1 MSFAK
6 VKSKSEADGFSEFHQ
21 KEELIPIYLKLFH
34 KIEAVGTFSNSF
46 YEVPVTMM
54 SQPYKDTTEKENY
67 RVISLLNIDARIEK
81 FI

>member
-1 MSFAK
+1 
-6 VKSKSEADGFSEFHQ
+6 
-21 KEELIPIYLKLFH
+21 
-34 KIEAVGTFSNSF
+34 
-46 YEVPVTMM
+46 MM